1 MGAERKGNSSW
12 ERVRQFGRD
21 LKQHWKWM
29 LGGTMIGCAV
39 GSVYG
44 GVAAP
49 AAFGAGYPSHGWIYV
64 GVTAFI
70 AAGTPTLFYCLAKRQ
85 ERDLYETE

>member
-1 MGAERKGNSSW
+1 MDTEQQGNNSW
-12 ERVRQFGRD
+12 GKARQFGRD
-21 LKQHWKWM
+21 LKQHWQWM

-49 AAFGAGYPSHGWIYV
+49 AAFGAGYASHGWIYV
-64 GVTAFI
+64 GVHGIHSSRHTRALLLPGE
-70 AAGTPTLFYCLAKRQ
+70 ATGARS
-85 ERDLYETE
+85 